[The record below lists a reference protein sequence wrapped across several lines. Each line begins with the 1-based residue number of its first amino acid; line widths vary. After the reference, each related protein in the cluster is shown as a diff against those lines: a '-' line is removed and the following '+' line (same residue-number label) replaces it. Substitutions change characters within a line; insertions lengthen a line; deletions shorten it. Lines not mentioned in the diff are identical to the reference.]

1 MVLLLFYLHRP
12 PQAEGMSEHSDEI
25 PVRDLT
31 TKFYAFHLARALP
44 AGTRDVG
51 AQRRNPGESLTRIVY
66 REIRIG
72 LCMTEAYSVLVFTSY
87 LHVTEICRITE
98 LLV

>member
-1 MVLLLFYLHRP
+1 MSLLDGALAFLFAP
-12 PQAEGMSEHSDEI
+12 PA
-25 PVRDLT
+25 
-31 TKFYAFHLARALP
+31 
-44 AGTRDVG
+44 AGGGDVG